1 MNVGDLISASSA
13 LSKPRLDIR
22 EFFSI
27 MLKPSMQDF
36 KHDVISMGDEGNCLM
51 VRTFFSTAL
60 LGNWDED

>member
-1 MNVGDLISASSA
+1 
-13 LSKPRLDIR
+13 
-22 EFFSI
+22 
-27 MLKPSMQDF
+27 MQDF